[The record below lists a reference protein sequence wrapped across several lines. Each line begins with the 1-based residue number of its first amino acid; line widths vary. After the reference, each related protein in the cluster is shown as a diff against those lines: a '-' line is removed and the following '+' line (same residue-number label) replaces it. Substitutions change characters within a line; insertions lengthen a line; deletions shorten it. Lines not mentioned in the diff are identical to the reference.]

1 MKRSSYLVPIL
12 SCAIALVAPHPVVA
26 SELDESAILATY
38 HYSVLHE
45 HYPVVSLGPE
55 PIQHA
60 VKSLDEKRSKA
71 AEAEKQRK
79 KNLRRF
85 YMKLLAVV
93 NAK

>member
-1 MKRSSYLVPIL
+1 MKRSAYLVPIL
-12 SCAIALVAPHPVVA
+12 ACAVALAVPNQVAA
-26 SELDESAILATY
+26 SELDDTAVLATY

-55 PIQHA
+55 PIQQT
-60 VKSLDEKRSKA
+60 VKALDEQRNKA
-71 AEAEKQRK
+71 AKAEKQRK

-93 NAK
+93 SAQ

>member
-12 SCAIALVAPHPVVA
+12 ACGIALSVPNKVAA
-26 SELDESAILATY
+26 SDLDDSAILATY

-55 PIQHA
+55 PIKQV
-60 VKSLDEKRSKA
+60 VKALDEQRSKV
-71 AEAEKQRK
+71 AEVEKQRK

-93 NAK
+93 SAQ

>member
-1 MKRSSYLVPIL
+1 MKRSSFLIPIL
-12 SCAIALVAPHPVVA
+12 ACAVALAVPHQVVA
-26 SELDESAILATY
+26 SDLDDSAVLATY

-55 PIQHA
+55 PIQQTVKAMDEQRNKA
-60 VKSLDEKRSKA
+60 VH
-71 AEAEKQRK
+71 AEKQRK

-93 NAK
+93 SAQ

>member
-12 SCAIALVAPHPVVA
+12 ACAVALSVPNQAA
-26 SELDESAILATY
+26 ATDLDDSAILATY

-55 PIQHA
+55 PIQQVVNA
-60 VKSLDEKRSKA
+60 LDEQRSKV

-93 NAK
+93 SAQ

>member
-12 SCAIALVAPHPVVA
+12 ACGIALSVPNKVAA
-26 SELDESAILATY
+26 SDLDDSAILATY

-45 HYPVVSLGPE
+45 HYPVVSLEPE

-60 VKSLDEKRSKA
+60 VEALDEQRSKVVQ
-71 AEAEKQRK
+71 AEKQLK
-79 KNLRRF
+79 QNLRRF

-93 NAK
+93 SAQ

>member
-12 SCAIALVAPHPVVA
+12 ACAVALAIPNQVSA
-26 SELDESAILATY
+26 SELDDSAVLATY

-45 HYPVVSLGPE
+45 RYPVVSLGPE
-55 PIQHA
+55 PIRQV
-60 VKSLDEKRSKA
+60 VKALDEQRSKV

-93 NAK
+93 STQ